1 MNRNVKILSRRL
13 YSPSLKNVSWI
24 EDAKQH
30 TTPLSFFSEQQ
41 PSPPWI
47 LNKAFNITVKEG
59 DTSKL
64 QCVAEG
70 YPVPTVEEY
79 TWKKDG
85 VPRQMR
91 ERFSR
96 FAGGSLRIDKTQ
108 FEDQGLYECTVKT
121 SRGSATLHMY
131 LTVLG

>member
-1 MNRNVKILSRRL
+1 M
-13 YSPSLKNVSWI
+13 
-24 EDAKQH
+24 
-30 TTPLSFFSEQQ
+30 SFFLEQL
-41 PSPPWI
+41 PSPPRI
-47 LNKAFNITVKEG
+47 LNEVLNITVKEG

-64 QCVAEG
+64 QCMAEG

-85 VPRQMR
+85 VPRQMG

-96 FAGGSLRIDKTQ
+96 FAGGNLRIDKTQ
-108 FEDQGLYECTVKT
+108 FEDQGLYKCTVKNSKGT
-121 SRGSATLHMY
+121 ASLYMY

>member
-1 MNRNVKILSRRL
+1 M
-13 YSPSLKNVSWI
+13 
-24 EDAKQH
+24 
-30 TTPLSFFSEQQ
+30 
-41 PSPPWI
+41 
-47 LNKAFNITVKEG
+47 TVKEG

-64 QCVAEG
+64 QCMAEG

-85 VPRQMR
+85 VPRQMG

-108 FEDQGLYECTVKT
+108 FEDQGVYECTVKN
-121 SRGSATLHMY
+121 SRGSATIHMY
-131 LTVLG
+131 LTVLGECEKGI